1 MDAPGD
7 RLEVVHRERPRIEVA
22 VPPDDV
28 ERVVVDDVRLV
39 AAAHAHLHRE
49 LALLA
54 VRVQLGRRMDVAVV
68 VRRALE
74 HLAVLVPI
82 AARDLDQAGRLEH
95 EVALLLALGAEPV
108 GRPARDD
115 EIVALP
121 VRHVAEDGLERAR
134 SFVHEDDLVA
144 LAVAEEVVHLLLR
157 AAEGDLDIVVPHQ
170 HAPPGDLVPLRV
182 DVVRLE
188 VAMRVRVGNPFVVL
202 QLLEVADLHD
212 AAGRL
217 EVVQDRLHP
226 DEALHPHDLFGQEL
240 SVVTE
245 LDVALPR
252 NVPQALVKRH
262 AYRIS
267 AAIWASLV
275 PTAGAN
281 LKPWPLQADPITTR
295 PRRSRMKC
303 SSGVVVYMH
312 VSAPTGLGS
321 ASR

>member
-1 MDAPGD
+1 M
-7 RLEVVHRERPRIEVA
+7 
-22 VPPDDV
+22 
-28 ERVVVDDVRLV
+28 VVDPVRLV
-39 AAAHAHLHRE
+39 TAAHAHLHRE

-74 HLAVLVPI
+74 HLAVLVAI
-82 AARDLDQAGRLEH
+82 AARDLDQAGRLED
-95 EVALLLALGAEPV
+95 EVALLLAPGTEPV
-108 GRPARDD
+108 GRAARDD
-115 EIVALP
+115 DVVALL

-134 SFVHEDDLVA
+134 PFVHEHDLVA

-157 AAEGDLDIVVPHQ
+157 AAEGDLDVVVPHQ
-170 HAPPGDLVPLRV
+170 HAPTGDLVSLRV

-188 VAMRVRVGNPFVVL
+188 VAMRVRVGNPFVPL

-212 AAGRL
+212 STGRL

-226 DEALHPHDLFGQEL
+226 DEALHPHDLFGQER

-252 NVPQALVKRH
+252 NIPQALVERH

-267 AAIWASLV
+267 AAIWASLGR
-275 PTAGAN
+275 PAGATW
-281 LKPWPLQADPITTR
+281 KPWPLQGDPITPR